1 MMRDFY
7 GFQFN
12 GVHSRELGIV
22 RVSDGSRYNDSI
34 IPAFQ
39 DKTAQVPGMDGT
51 LYWESFYT
59 NKPFNIQIA
68 FDSLTEAQYRR
79 LRQVFD
85 AKAEGELIFD
95 ETPYKAYFV
104 KVQSPPQLKTI
115 CFNDY
120 YEEDGQEKVRRVY
133 KGEGTIQFVG
143 YSPYAKSVHKYLNDY
158 TPSSYYDNISEWAD
172 SCGMLASKGSLDGIN
187 SSSISVYN
195 PGDIP
200 TDWCAFFSAAP
211 TQILLNGVPKMSFS
225 GLSIPSGAT
234 YIRVNSKTNL
244 IEACDA
250 SYNPTGE
257 VLNKH
262 IVAGD
267 FFKIPVSTSTT
278 DIYTFATGSSV
289 TFAKIDYDYLYY

>member
-1 MMRDFY
+1 MRDFY

-12 GVHSRELGIV
+12 GVHSRDLGIV
-22 RVSDGSRYNDSI
+22 RVSDGSRYNDNL

-59 NKPFNIQIA
+59 NKPFTVQIA
-68 FDSLTEAQYRR
+68 FDSLTELQYRR

-85 AKAEGELIFD
+85 AKAEGDLIFD

-120 YEEDGQEKVRRVY
+120 VDENTVQRVY
-133 KGEGTIQFVG
+133 KGEGTIQFIA
-143 YSPYAKSVHKYLNDY
+143 YSPYAHSVHKYLNDF
-158 TPSSYYDNISEWAD
+158 TPSSDYDNMSEWAE
-172 SCGMLASKGSLDGIN
+172 SCGMLNQKGSLDGGN
-187 SSSISVYN
+187 VSTVSVYN

-200 TDWCAFFSAAP
+200 TDWCAFFSTPP
-211 TQILLNGVPKMSFS
+211 TQILLNGSVKLTFS
-225 GLSIPSGAT
+225 GLSIPSGAN

-244 IEACDA
+244 VEACDG

-257 VLNKH
+257 VLNKY

-278 DIYTFATGSSV
+278 DIYTFATGSNNIK
-289 TFAKIDYDYLYY
+289 FHKIEYDYLYY